1 MKNKT
6 YCNLEPV
13 RARSH
18 LAQVLDPHSE
28 MNLFG
33 NHDKNDTQRCYSC
46 YKSMSRLKYLLLVLL
61 LVACS
66 SNDAPISDTR
76 GVYLLID
83 TSGTYTQELEQ
94 AKRVIN
100 FTLSNLNPGD
110 SFAVARVDTGS
121 FSEKDIVTRTTFD
134 ARPSVSNEQKRV
146 FQANINTFLKEV
158 KSSSHTDITGGI
170 LQAIEYLDETG
181 VGHKT
186 ILIFSDLKE
195 ELREGYVRAEIPLA
209 LSGYSIVAL
218 NVTKLRSDNVDP
230 REYLGRLNDW
240 KQRVETGGG
249 RWKVVNN
256 LEHLESLLE
265 I

>member
-1 MKNKT
+1 MTLLNRKRYLPLRAKAHNKGSGLMENKI
-6 YCNLEPV
+6 Y
-13 RARSH
+13 
-18 LAQVLDPHSE
+18 
-28 MNLFG
+28 
-33 NHDKNDTQRCYSC
+33 
-46 YKSMSRLKYLLLVLL
+46 YKLSVAMLLVL

-66 SNDAPISDTR
+66 SSDAPVPDTR

-100 FTLSNLNPGD
+100 FTLSDLNPGD

-121 FSEKDIVTRTTFD
+121 FSEKDIITKTTFD
-134 ARPSVSNEQKRV
+134 SRPSVSNEQKRI

-170 LQAIEYLDETG
+170 LQAIEYLNETEA
-181 VGHKT
+181 GHKT

-195 ELREGYVRAEIPLA
+195 ELREGYVRAEIPLS
-209 LSGYSIVAL
+209 LSDYNVVAL

-230 REYLGRLNDW
+230 REYLGRLDDW

-249 RWKVVNN
+249 RWKVMNN
-256 LEHLESLLE
+256 LERLESLLE

>member
-6 YCNLEPV
+6 YFKLSIV
-13 RARSH
+13 
-18 LAQVLDPHSE
+18 
-28 MNLFG
+28 M
-33 NHDKNDTQRCYSC
+33 
-46 YKSMSRLKYLLLVLL
+46 LLVLL
-61 LVACS
+61 AACS
-66 SNDAPISDTR
+66 SSDAPVPDTR

-100 FTLSNLNPGD
+100 FTLSELNPGD

-121 FSEKDIVTRTTFD
+121 FSEKDIVTKTTFD
-134 ARPSVSNEQKRV
+134 ARPSVSNEQKRI
-146 FQANINTFLKEV
+146 FQANINTFLKTV

-181 VGHKT
+181 AGHKT
-186 ILIFSDLKE
+186 ILVFSDLKE

-218 NVTKLRSDNVDP
+218 NVTKLSSDNVDP

-249 RWKVVNN
+249 HWKVVNN
-256 LEHLESLLE
+256 LERLESLLR